1 MAKKKSIFRVVF
13 HNQGSVYELYAHE
26 VTQGAMYAF
35 VEVGDIL
42 FGERSKLVVDP
53 SEEKL
58 KAEFSGV
65 KVTYIPLHAV
75 IRIDEVDKEG
85 KSKVTPAEGEKM
97 GNVSTFPMPIKPPAS
112 D

>member
-1 MAKKKSIFRVVF
+1 
-13 HNQGSVYELYAHE
+13 
-26 VTQGAMYAF
+26 MYAF

-65 KVTYIPLHAV
+65 KVTYIPLHAI
-75 IRIDEVDKEG
+75 IRIDEVEKEG
-85 KSKVTPAEGEKM
+85 KSKITPADGEKM
-97 GNVSTFPMPIKPPAS
+97 GNGSAFPMPVKPPAS

>member
-13 HNQGSVYELYAHE
+13 HNQGNVYELYAHD

-65 KVTYIPLHAV
+65 KVTYIPLHAI
-75 IRIDEVDKEG
+75 IRIDEVEKEG
-85 KSKVTPAEGEKM
+85 KSKITPADGEKM
-97 GNVSTFPMPIKPPAS
+97 VNVSAFPMPVKPPAS